1 MKILTKSITADAQV
15 VAGECYVVGAEL
27 NDLIANAYL
36 ELFNEDASTQ
46 TAAQL
51 FVTLRASA
59 QYQFT
64 KIMFPLPGLKCDGVY
79 ADIDGTDAKGTLY
92 YYY

>member
-1 MKILTKSITADAQV
+1 MKILTKAITADAQV
-15 VAGECYVVGAEL
+15 VSGECYVVGAEL
-27 NDLIANAYL
+27 NDLADDAWL

-51 FVTLRASA
+51 FVLLRVSDECQSAS
-59 QYQFT
+59 
-64 KIMFPLPGLKCDGVY
+64 IMFPMPGLKCDGVY
-79 ADIDGTDAKGTLY
+79 ADINGTGAVGTLY

>member
-1 MKILTKSITADAQV
+1 MKILTKAITADAQV

-27 NDLIANAYL
+27 NDLIGNAFL
-36 ELFNEDASTQ
+36 ELFDEDASTQ

-51 FVTLRASA
+51 FVILRASA
-59 QYQFT
+59 ACQSVN
-64 KIMFPLPGLKCDGVY
+64 IMFPMPGLKCNGVY
-79 ADIDGTDAKGTLY
+79 ADIDGTDAAGTLY